1 MNKSNPHIIVVCGP
15 TATGKSDYAVTLAKK
30 IGGEIISADSRQVYI
45 GLDIGSGKITKK
57 EMKGVPHHLLDIA
70 SPKSTFTVERF
81 QKLGKRVIAD
91 ILKHGKTPIICGGTG
106 FYIDSLVYESRFPAV
121 PPNKTLRATLE
132 KKSTEELLSLLKE
145 KDPERA
151 ETIDTKN
158 KVRLI
163 RALEIVD
170 TIGKV
175 PEIKKESPYDIEW
188 IGLDFSDEILKER
201 IHIRLLK
208 RLKGGMIREVENL
221 HTQGLSWKRM
231 RELGLEYRYLADYL
245 TGNLTKEEMTTQL
258 ESAIWQYAKR
268 QRTWFKRNKEI
279 KWEIQKR

>member
-30 IGGEIISADSRQVYI
+30 IGGEIISADSRQVYK
-45 GLDIGSGKITKK
+45 GLDVGSGKITKK

-81 QKLGKRVIAD
+81 QKLGKKAIAD
-91 ILKHGKTPIICGGTG
+91 ILKRGKTPIICGGTG
-106 FYIDSLVYESRFPAV
+106 FYIDALVYESSFPAV

-170 TIGKV
+170 AIGKV

-188 IGLDFSDEILKER
+188 IGLDFPDEILKER
-201 IHIRLLK
+201 IHVRLLK
-208 RLKGGMIREVENL
+208 RLKMGMIKEVEKL

-231 RELGLEYRYLADYL
+231 RELGLEYRFLAEYL
-245 TGNLTKEEMTTQL
+245 TGKLTKEEMTTQL

-279 KWEIQKR
+279 GWKIQKR